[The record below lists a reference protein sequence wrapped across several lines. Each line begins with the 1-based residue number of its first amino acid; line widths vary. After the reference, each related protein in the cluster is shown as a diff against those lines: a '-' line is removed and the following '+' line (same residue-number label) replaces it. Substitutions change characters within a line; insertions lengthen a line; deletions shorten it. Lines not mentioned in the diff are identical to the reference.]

1 MPPDEQASSYLW
13 DIHEAPREIRE
24 FLRDVKFHEF
34 EENKVLRY
42 AIERQLLV
50 IGEAAVHI
58 SPQFRKKHTEINWAR
73 LIELRNVL
81 AHEYGETLTNRV
93 WLAAT
98 QGLAEV
104 LEPLEKLIS
113 DEENQEKEK

>member
-1 MPPDEQASSYLW
+1 MPLDEQVKSYLW
-13 DIHEAPREIRE
+13 DIRQAAREIEE
-24 FLRDVKFHEF
+24 FLRNVKFHEF
-34 EENKVLRY
+34 EKNKVLRY

-58 SPQFRKKHTEINWAR
+58 SPQFRKNHPEINWAR

-98 QGLAEV
+98 DGLPEV
-104 LEPLEKLIS
+104 LQPLEELLS
-113 DEENQEKEK
+113 EQE

>member
-1 MPPDEQASSYLW
+1 MPLGEQSRSYIW
-13 DIHEAPREIRE
+13 DIRQAGREIEE

-34 EENKVLRY
+34 EKNKVLRY
-42 AIERQLLV
+42 AVERQLLV

-58 SPQFRKKHTEINWAR
+58 SPQFRKKHPEINWAR
-73 LIELRNVL
+73 LVELRNVL

-98 QGLAEV
+98 QGLSEM
-104 LEPLEKLIS
+104 LEPLEKLLG
-113 DEENQEKEK
+113 DEEKG

>member
-1 MPPDEQASSYLW
+1 MPLDKQAKSYLW
-13 DIHEAPREIRE
+13 DIHEAAREIEE
-24 FLRDVKFHEF
+24 FLRGVKFHDF
-34 EENKVLRY
+34 EQNKLLRY

-58 SPQFRKKHTEINWAR
+58 SPQFRKKHSEVDWAR
-73 LIELRNVL
+73 LVELRNVL

-104 LEPLEKLIS
+104 LEPLETLIR
-113 DEENQEKEK
+113 DEETQENE